1 MMTVTKTPRTVLSLG
16 AGVQSS
22 TLALMAAHGEITP
35 MPEAAIFSDTM
46 HEPASV
52 YTWLDWLEKKLPFP
66 VIRVS
71 KGDLDKSATTVRIS
85 KDGNAY
91 CKTGLPVF
99 FNGGAGIASRQCT
112 EDFKIVPIRRA
123 CRELVA
129 EDLKAWRRAK
139 SKVPLVSQ
147 WIGISLDE
155 VTRMKASRDPWIT
168 NRWPLIEK
176 EMKRHDC
183 IRWLEAH
190 GYPRPPRS
198 ACRFCPYK
206 SNNEWRLL
214 RDNEPVE
221 FEKAVDFERRL
232 QSAYR
237 KSRTCKALP
246 YLHRSGVPL
255 DKVDLSTDTDRG
267 QMNFFQNDCL
277 GMCGV

>member
-1 MMTVTKTPRTVLSLG
+1 MMIVTKTSRTVLSLG

-66 VIRVS
+66 VLRVS

-99 FNGGAGIASRQCT
+99 FNGGGGIASRQCT

-129 EDLKAWRRAK
+129 EDLKVWRRSK
-139 SKVPLVSQ
+139 SKAPLVSQ

-155 VTRMKASRDPWIT
+155 VTRMKASRDPWIV

-206 SNNEWRLL
+206 SNHEWRLL
-214 RDNEPVE
+214 RDSEPEE
-221 FEKAVDFERRL
+221 FAKAVDFERRL
-232 QSAYR
+232 QSAYSR
-237 KSRTCKALP
+237 SRTCKALP
-246 YLHRSGVPL
+246 FLHRSGVQL